1 MSTLRVT
8 HLKNET
14 SSSNNI
20 TLDSSGR
27 VLAGASS
34 SSANTRAVFTGN
46 SAGPTG
52 AGVVQIARGNTFTAA
67 NTNIAN
73 LEFTDLDGNIFGR
86 IQCESDA
93 DTVAGSD
100 HPGRISIETT
110 ADGGTTVTEAVRID
124 SSQNLRFN
132 SGYGSVATAY
142 GVRAWINFDGTAAT
156 IGTGRASGN
165 MDAVT
170 DNSSGDYTINF
181 TNDMPDANYCVAG
194 ICFETGSTGATD
206 NFIGIKR
213 ATNYSDS
220 VTAGSVRIA
229 TNGGGDRSC
238 FVMIVR

>member
-1 MSTLRVT
+1 MSRINVANFRHPDGTSDNINLTDTGRVGIGT
-8 HLKNET
+8 T
-14 SSSNNI
+14 SPATSLDVTGSAFAPATFGRNGGATNTTGSGVIAFSNLGTPGGSSNADMI
-20 TLDSSGR
+20 LRSDYA
-27 VLAGASS
+27 LAAQINNASS
-34 SSANTRAVFTGN
+34 A
-46 SAGPTG
+46 
-52 AGVVQIARGNTFTAA
+52 
-67 NTNIAN
+67 TNALIV
-73 LEFTDLDGNIFGR
+73 
-86 IQCESDA
+86 
-93 DTVAGSD
+93 DTS
-100 HPGRISIETT
+100 
-110 ADGGTTVTEAVRID
+110 
-124 SSQNLRFN
+124 NNFKFN

-142 GVRAWINFDGTAAT
+142 GVRAWINFDGTAGT

-170 DNSSGDYTINF
+170 DNGSGDYTVNF